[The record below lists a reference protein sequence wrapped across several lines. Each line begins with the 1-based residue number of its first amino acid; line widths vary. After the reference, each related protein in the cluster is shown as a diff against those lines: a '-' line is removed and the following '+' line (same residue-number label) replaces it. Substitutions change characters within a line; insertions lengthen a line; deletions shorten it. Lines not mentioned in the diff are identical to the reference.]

1 MTDTLMHVRTSRCHR
16 FAVWRKPWHLILL
29 LLAAVGA
36 ASFAQAATERHSCL
50 IEPTQRVELRASV
63 EGRIESIAVDRGA
76 EVRRG
81 QILVELESQ
90 AEKAALEAAKYK
102 AVMEG
107 QIKTAEGRREAADRK
122 LKRREELVQERFIS
136 VQDRD
141 DALAEMQL
149 AEAAL
154 VEARDARRVAEL
166 EQKRLE
172 ELIEL
177 RRVRSPINGVVTDR
191 LQHPGEIA
199 QAGESARAVLRL
211 AQIHPLRVE
220 VVLPVGLFGQIR
232 AGMNGRVLVESPLSG
247 QYVATVQVVDRLVD
261 SASGTFR
268 ARLELPNPRGTIPA
282 GVKCSVQF

>member
-1 MTDTLMHVRTSRCHR
+1 MLV
-16 FAVWRKPWHLILL
+16 AG
-29 LLAAVGA
+29 LAFICPLSA
-36 ASFAQAATERHSCL
+36 AQTMAERYSCL
-50 IEPTQRVELRASV
+50 IEPTQRVDLRAAV
-63 EGRIESIAVDRGA
+63 EGRIESISVDRGA

-81 QILVELESQ
+81 QILVALESS
-90 AEKAALEAAKYK
+90 AEKAALEAARFK

-107 QIKTAEGRREAADRK
+107 QIRTAEGRREAAERK
-122 LKRREELVQERFIS
+122 LKRREELVQDKFIS
-136 VQDRD
+136 VQERD

-149 AEAAL
+149 AEASL

-177 RRVRSPINGVVTDR
+177 RRVRSPIDGVVTDR

-211 AQIHPLRVE
+211 AQINPLRVE
-220 VVLPVGLFGQIR
+220 VVLPVGLFGRVR
-232 AGMNGRVLVESPLSG
+232 AGMNVRVQVEPPLVG
-247 QYVATVQVVDRLVD
+247 QYVASVQVVDRVVD

-268 ARLELPNPRGTIPA
+268 VRLELPNPRGVIPA